1 VVSTVAGF
9 AEQTWTQTVRAA
21 LNQSSVPSV
30 PAAFQDAINSGHVR
44 ERMWAGTSSLWTST
58 SPTTLIVYAR
68 LHTGLAWISGIALP
82 RLLPRGL

>member
-1 VVSTVAGF
+1 MSTVAGF

-44 ERMWAGTSSLWTST
+44 ERMWAGTSSLWTNT
-58 SPTTLIVYAR
+58 SPTTLIVYAH
-68 LHTGLAWISGIALP
+68 LHTGLAWISGIVLP
-82 RLLPRGL
+82 RLLSRSL